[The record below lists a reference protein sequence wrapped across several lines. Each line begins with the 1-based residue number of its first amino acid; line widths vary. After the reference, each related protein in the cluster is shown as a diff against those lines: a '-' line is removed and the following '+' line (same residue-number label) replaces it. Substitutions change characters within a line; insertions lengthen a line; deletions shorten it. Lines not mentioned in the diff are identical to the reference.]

1 MILDGHAHVE
11 PELGVDALV
20 AAMDAA
26 GVAQAVLIGAAQEP
40 IGKINP
46 AGPPI
51 LHACMRVPA
60 LRMPIYRIA
69 RSTMHQLRRPDNSAV
84 FQAARAHPGRF
95 LPYAFVN
102 PLLGREA
109 HDELDRCLEHGARG
123 LKLHLWFHRYRLP
136 DALPILKRVADAGL
150 PVLAH
155 LGFGPPEDV
164 EIVLDKLPNLKLVL
178 AHAGIP
184 HFERL
189 WRLPRVKFDVAAT
202 PALISRGTVKRL
214 VDSVGPSRVVFGSDA
229 PVGIRARGGDYRY
242 DPPPLPSQCFG
253 ETLASFLD

>member
-1 MILDGHAHVE
+1 MILDGHMHVE
-11 PELGVDALV
+11 PELDVHGLI

-26 GVAQAVLIGAAQEP
+26 GVAQAVLIGSPQEP

-46 AGPPI
+46 LGPPI
-51 LHACMRVPA
+51 LHACMRVAP
-60 LRMPIYRIA
+60 LRMPVYRIA
-69 RSTMHQLRRPDNSAV
+69 RNTMHQHRHPDNSPV

-102 PLLGREA
+102 PLLGQDA
-109 HDELDRCLEHGARG
+109 HDELDRCMERGARG

-136 DALPILKRVADAGL
+136 DALPILSRVADAGL

-155 LGFGPPEDV
+155 LGFGPAEDV
-164 EIVLDKLPNLKLVL
+164 EMVLDTLPNLKLIL

-189 WRLPRVKFDVAAT
+189 WRLPRVMFDVAAT
-202 PALISRGTVKRL
+202 PALISRGTVKRML
-214 VDSVGPSRVVFGSDA
+214 AAVGPSRVVYGSDA
-229 PVGIRARGGDYRY
+229 PIGIRSRGGYRY
-242 DPPPLPSQCFG
+242 NPPSLPSRCYG
-253 ETLASFLD
+253 ETLASIPD

>member
-1 MILDGHAHVE
+1 VILDGHAHVE
-11 PELGVDALV
+11 PELGVSGLV

-26 GVAQAVLIGAAQEP
+26 GVAQAVLIGAAQGP

-46 AGPPI
+46 MGPPI
-51 LHACMRVPA
+51 LHACMRVPP

-69 RSTMHQLRRPDNSAV
+69 RSTMHQHRRPDNAPV
-84 FQAARAHPGRF
+84 FEAAREHPGRF

-102 PLLGREA
+102 PLLGQEA
-109 HDELDRCLEHGARG
+109 HDELDRCLERGARG

-136 DALPILKRVADAGL
+136 DALPILERVSSAGL

-164 EIVLDKLPNLKLVL
+164 EMVLEKLPTLKLIL

-189 WRLPRVKFDVAAT
+189 WRLPRVMFDVAAT

-214 VDSVGPSRVVFGSDA
+214 VSAVGPSRVVFGSDA
-229 PVGIRARGGDYRY
+229 PVGIRARGGGYRY
-242 DPPPLPSQCFG
+242 DPPPLPSRCFG
-253 ETLASFLD
+253 DTLASVLD

>member
-1 MILDGHAHVE
+1 MILDGHTHVE
-11 PELGVDALV
+11 PELGVSGLV

-46 AGPPI
+46 LGPPI
-51 LHACMRVPA
+51 
-60 LRMPIYRIA
+60 IA
-69 RSTMHQLRRPDNSAV
+69 RSTMHQHRRPDNSVV
-84 FQAARAHPGRF
+84 FQAAREHPGRF

-102 PLLGREA
+102 PLLGQDA
-109 HDELDRCLEHGARG
+109 HDELDRCLERGARG

-136 DALPILKRVADAGL
+136 DALPILERVASAGL

-164 EIVLDKLPNLKLVL
+164 EMVLDKLPNLKLIL

-189 WRLPRVKFDVAAT
+189 WRLPRVMFDVAAT
-202 PALISRGTVKRL
+202 PALISRGTVKRML
-214 VDSVGPSRVVFGSDA
+214 AAVGPSRVVFGSDA

-242 DPPPLPSQCFG
+242 DPPPLPSRCFG
-253 ETLASFLD
+253 DTLASLLD

>member
-1 MILDGHAHVE
+1 VILDGHAHVE
-11 PELGVDALV
+11 PELGVSGLV

-40 IGKINP
+40 IGSIN
-46 AGPPI
+46 ALGPPI

-60 LRMPIYRIA
+60 LRMPIYRLA
-69 RSTMHQLRRPDNSAV
+69 RSTMHQHLRPDNDPV
-84 FQAARAHPGRF
+84 FEAARAHPGRF

-102 PLLGREA
+102 PLLGQEA
-109 HDELDRCLEHGARG
+109 HDELDRCLERGARG

-136 DALPILKRVADAGL
+136 EALPILERVAGAGL

-155 LGFGPPEDV
+155 LGFGPAEDV
-164 EIVLDKLPNLKLVL
+164 EIVLERLPNLKLIL

-189 WRLPRVKFDVAAT
+189 WKLPRVLFDVAA
-202 PALISRGTVKRL
+202 PQLVSRGTIKRML
-214 VDSVGPSRVVFGSDA
+214 ATVGPSRVVFGSDA
-229 PVGIRARGGDYRY
+229 PVGIRARGGAYRY
-242 DPPPLPSQCFG
+242 DPPALPSRCFG
-253 ETLASFLD
+253 ETLAAFLD

>member
-1 MILDGHAHVE
+1 MHVE
-11 PELGVDALV
+11 PELGVDGLI

-26 GVAQAVLIGAAQEP
+26 GVAQAALIGAAQEP
-40 IGKINP
+40 IGNINP
-46 AGPPI
+46 LGPPI

-60 LRMPIYRIA
+60 LRMPLYRVA
-69 RSTMHQLRRPDNSAV
+69 RSTMHQHRRPDNSAV
-84 FQAARAHPGRF
+84 FAAARAHPGRF

-102 PLLGREA
+102 PLLGQEA
-109 HDELDRCLEHGARG
+109 HDELDRCLADGARG

-136 DALPILKRVADAGL
+136 DALPILQRVSSAGL

-155 LGFGPPEDV
+155 LGFGPAEDV
-164 EIVLDKLPNLKLVL
+164 EIVLEKLPALKLIL

-189 WRLPRVKFDVAAT
+189 WRLPRVMFDVAAT

-214 VDSVGPSRVVFGSDA
+214 VAAVGPSRVVYGSDA
-229 PVGIRARGGDYRY
+229 PIGIRARGGGYRY
-242 DPPPLPSQCFG
+242 NPPPLPSRCYGQN
-253 ETLASFLD
+253 LASVLD

>member
-1 MILDGHAHVE
+1 MHVE
-11 PELGVDALV
+11 PELGVDGLI

-26 GVAQAVLIGAAQEP
+26 GVVRAALIGAAQEP

-46 AGPPI
+46 LGPPI

-60 LRMPIYRIA
+60 LRMPLYRIA
-69 RSTMHQLRRPDNSAV
+69 RSTMHQHRRPDNSAV
-84 FQAARAHPGRF
+84 FAAARAYPDRF

-102 PLLGREA
+102 PLLGQDA
-109 HDELDRCLEHGARG
+109 HDELDRCLADGARG

-136 DALPILKRVADAGL
+136 DALPILERVSSAGL

-155 LGFGPPEDV
+155 LGFGPAEDV
-164 EIVLDKLPNLKLVL
+164 EIVLDKLPSLKLIL

-189 WRLPRVKFDVAAT
+189 WRLPRVMFDVAAT
-202 PALISRGTVKRL
+202 PALISRGTIKRL
-214 VDSVGPSRVVFGSDA
+214 VEAVGPSRVVYGSDA
-229 PVGIRARGGDYRY
+229 PIGIRARGGGYRY
-242 DPPPLPSQCFG
+242 NPPALPSRCYG
-253 ETLASFLD
+253 DTLASVLD

>member
-11 PELGVDALV
+11 PELSVADLV
-20 AAMDAA
+20 ARMDAA
-26 GVAQAVLIGAAQEP
+26 GVSRSVLIGAAQEP
-40 IGKINP
+40 IGPVNRF
-46 AGPPI
+46 GPPI
-51 LHACMRVPA
+51 LHACMRVPP

-69 RSTMHQLRRPDNSAV
+69 RSTMHQLVRPDNSVV

-102 PLLGREA
+102 PLLGQEA
-109 HDELDRCLEHGARG
+109 HNELDRCLADGARG
-123 LKLHLWFHRYRLP
+123 MKLHLWFHRYRLP
-136 DALPILKRVADAGL
+136 DALPFLERAANAGL

-155 LGFGPPEDV
+155 LGFGPAEDV
-164 EIVLDKLPNLKLVL
+164 ELVLEKLPSLKLVL

-202 PALISRGTVKRL
+202 PALISKGTIARML
-214 VDSVGPSRVVFGSDA
+214 TAVGPSRVVYGSDA
-229 PVGIRARGGDYRY
+229 PIGIRARGGTYRY
-242 DPPPLPSQCFG
+242 DPPALPSQCYG

>member
-11 PELGVDALV
+11 PELGVDGLV

-46 AGPPI
+46 LGPPI
-51 LHACMRVPA
+51 FRACLRVRP
-60 LRMPIYRIA
+60 LRIPIYRIG
-69 RSTMHQLRRPDNSAV
+69 RSTMHQHRRPDNSVV
-84 FQAARAHPGRF
+84 FQAAREHPGRF

-102 PLLGREA
+102 PLLGQDA
-109 HDELDRCLEHGARG
+109 HDELDRCMERGARG

-136 DALPILKRVADAGL
+136 DALPVLERAASARL

-164 EIVLDKLPNLKLVL
+164 EMVLEKVPSLKLIL

-189 WRLPRVKFDVAAT
+189 WRLPGVLFDVAA
-202 PALISRGTVKRL
+202 PQLVSRGTIKRM
-214 VDSVGPSRVVFGSDA
+214 VAAVGPSRVVFGSDA
-229 PVGIRARGGDYRY
+229 PVGIRARGGGYRY
-242 DPPPLPSQCFG
+242 NPPPLPSRCFG
-253 ETLASFLD
+253 DTLASVLD

>member
-1 MILDGHAHVE
+1 MILDGHMHVE
-11 PELGVDALV
+11 PELDVAGLV
-20 AAMDAA
+20 SAMDAA

-46 AGPPI
+46 LGPPI
-51 LHACMRVPA
+51 LHACMRLPA
-60 LRMPIYRIA
+60 LRMPLYRIA
-69 RSTMHQLRRPDNSAV
+69 RSTMHQHRRPDNSLV
-84 FQAARAHPGRF
+84 FQAAREHPGRF
-95 LPYAFVN
+95 LPDAFVN
-102 PLLGREA
+102 PLLGQEA
-109 HDELDRCLEHGARG
+109 HDELDGCLENGARG

-136 DALPILKRVADAGL
+136 DALPILSRVTDAGL

-164 EIVLDKLPNLKLVL
+164 EIVLEKLPALKLIL

-202 PALISRGTVKRL
+202 PALISRGTIKRML
-214 VDSVGPSRVVFGSDA
+214 EAVGPARVVFGSDA
-229 PVGIRARGGDYRY
+229 PVGIRARGGTYRY
-242 DPPPLPSQCFG
+242 DPPPLPSQCYG

>member
-1 MILDGHAHVE
+1 MILDGHMHVE
-11 PELGVDALV
+11 PELGVDGLI

-26 GVAQAVLIGAAQEP
+26 GVARAALIGAAQEP

-46 AGPPI
+46 LGPPI

-60 LRMPIYRIA
+60 LRMPLYRIA
-69 RSTMHQLRRPDNSAV
+69 RSTMHQHRRPDNSAV
-84 FQAARAHPGRF
+84 FAAARAHPDRF

-102 PLLGREA
+102 PLLGQDA
-109 HDELDRCLEHGARG
+109 HDELDRCLADGARG

-136 DALPILKRVADAGL
+136 DALPILERVSSAGL

-155 LGFGPPEDV
+155 LGFGPAEDV
-164 EIVLDKLPNLKLVL
+164 EIVLDKLPSLKLIL

-189 WRLPRVKFDVAAT
+189 WRLPRVMFDVAAT
-202 PALISRGTVKRL
+202 PALISRGTIKRL
-214 VDSVGPSRVVFGSDA
+214 VEAVGPSRVVYGSDA
-229 PVGIRARGGDYRY
+229 PIGIRARGGGYRY
-242 DPPPLPSQCFG
+242 NPPALPSRCYG
-253 ETLASFLD
+253 DTLASVLD